1 MEEVLKYEIAPSYK
15 HMKQRD
21 VAIWE
26 RFIRAF
32 PNAYRDVRYDFLVG
46 DPPPFN
52 PLMDNGEDWE
62 QDKLYRLKIDVVG
75 YDGEKYDII
84 ELKPAA
90 GPSTIGQ
97 VKAYRELFLRDEQP
111 QIPVRMVIVTDEE
124 RPNMRYL
131 CQQEGVML
139 VVV

>member
-1 MEEVLKYEIAPSYK
+1 MEEILEFKHLTKYK
-15 HMKQRD
+15 HMKPRD
-21 VAIWE
+21 VAIWD
-26 RFIRAF
+26 RFIDAF
-32 PNAYRDVRYDFLVG
+32 PLTYQDVRYDVLVG

-52 PLMDNGEDWE
+52 PLMDDGEDWD

-75 YDGEKYDII
+75 YDGEKLDII
-84 ELKPAA
+84 EIKPSA

-97 VKAYRELFLRDEQP
+97 VKAYKELFVRDEQP
-111 QIPVRMVIVTDEE
+111 QIPVHMVIVTDEE

-131 CQQEGVML
+131 CQQEGVRL